1 MFSGPI
7 FIYFAMAFIAG
18 FLDAVFFRQFDVY
31 ATMSTGNLILGSL
44 AAFDGDSSVAFFAFL
59 MTFCTTFVGG
69 TWSCI
74 VMERFPVKQQSF
86 AILAVCEMLSCLV
99 TAMVLHQTTNYTPKS
114 AYFAAML
121 IGISNGALCQ
131 WVLKMGYTFPLYTI
145 NLLKVSES
153 MYKLARNIN
162 QGGAKLR
169 GDLLTLVGMLFSF
182 IGGCFAGAAAED
194 TYGSNA
200 FFFVIL
206 VHFVQLLYTFFWWR
220 AGASSVLE
228 SFRVTKAPAAT
239 PATAAP
245 AASDTKPS
253 TEPTIQ
259 PSSSSLSI
267 SSGVS
272 AAHSVDSTAA
282 SVDGAGRHMSM
293 LMSEMMP
300 SEADAHRKSIAQHRA
315 AKKAAAA
322 AAQASSSGVPQN
334 TVEEDED
341 EDEDE
346 DEEGAYVKSP
356 FASKV

>member
-69 TWSCI
+69 TWSCM
-74 VMERFPVKQQSF
+74 VMERFPVKQKSF

-99 TAMVLHQTTNYTPKS
+99 TAMVLHQTSDYTPKS

-169 GDLLTLVGMLFSF
+169 GDLLTLLGMLFSF

-220 AGASSVLE
+220 AGGGSVLE
-228 SFRVTKAPAAT
+228 SFRGTKAPAAT
-239 PATAAP
+239 PAAAP
-245 AASDTKPS
+245 AVADTKPS
-253 TEPTIQ
+253 NEAVVQ
-259 PSSSSLSI
+259 SSPSLHSTSSA
-267 SSGVS
+267 VS
-272 AAHSVDSTAA
+272 AAYSVDSTAA

-300 SEADAHRKSIAQHRA
+300 SEAEAHRKSIAQHRA
-315 AKKAAAA
+315 AKKKAAAA
-322 AAQASSSGVPQN
+322 EKASVEAPQS
-334 TVEEDED
+334 TVEEEDEEDED
-341 EDEDE
+341 EE
-346 DEEGAYVKSP
+346 EEGTYVKSP
-356 FASKV
+356 FASQV